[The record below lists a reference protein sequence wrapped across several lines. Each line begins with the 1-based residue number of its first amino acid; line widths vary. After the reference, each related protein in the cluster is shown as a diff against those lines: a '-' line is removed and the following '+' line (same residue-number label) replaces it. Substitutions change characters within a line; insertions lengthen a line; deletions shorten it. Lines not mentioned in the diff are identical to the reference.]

1 MPTDETLNDAG
12 VNQPPFFF
20 ANDDRTVVG
29 HDATRVSAGP
39 ARTLA
44 DRVAQLTLQPGQ
56 VIAGALPFDRT
67 QDDCLW
73 LAAVVDAVSPAADA
87 PFPAMTITPE
97 PSAGD
102 YADAV
107 ARALVRM
114 RADQVAKVVLARTLR
129 LSGDTPISVPALRA
143 QLAQDASATVF
154 DVRLPDRDG
163 HHRRL
168 VGATPE
174 LLIQKSGAQIIS
186 RPLAG
191 SAQRLGDSA
200 RDNDVAK
207 ALAGSEKDRR
217 EHGYV
222 VEYILDTLAPYCRDL
237 GAPRGAEI
245 IHTDSMWHLGTHI
258 TGQLRDETTPSV
270 VLAGLL
276 HPTPAICGVPMAAAE
291 QLIRTLEPI
300 PRDFYAGSVGWSDA
314 QGDGTWYVAIRCAEV
329 SGATARLYAGAGVVE
344 GSDPWSEA
352 AETGAKFAALLTAFG
367 LPATAGLDGVLQ
379 E

>member
-1 MPTDETLNDAG
+1 MPTEPTPTTARGD
-12 VNQPPFFF
+12 QPHFLF
-20 ANDDRTVVG
+20 ANGDGTVVG
-29 HDATRVSAGP
+29 HDATRVPAGP

-73 LAAVVDAVSPAADA
+73 LAAVADAASPAADE
-87 PFPAMTITPE
+87 PSPGMTITPE
-97 PSAGD
+97 PSARD
-102 YADAV
+102 YAEAV
-107 ARALVRM
+107 AQALVRM
-114 RADQVAKVVLARTLR
+114 RADSVAKVVLARTLR

-154 DVRLPDRDG
+154 DVRLPDRHG
-163 HHRRL
+163 HPRRL

-174 LLIQKSGAQIIS
+174 LLIQKSGTQIVS
-186 RPLAG
+186 HPLAG
-191 SAQRLGDSA
+191 SAQRLADNG
-200 RDNDVAK
+200 RDTDVAN

-258 TGQLRDETTPSV
+258 TGQLRDDTTPSV

-314 QGDGTWYVAIRCAEV
+314 QGDGTWYVAIRCAEI

-344 GSDPWSEA
+344 GSDPWGEA